1 MAIRIE
7 TRKLELSEGRRG
19 IKLPAGAEV
28 MGLIG
33 GGKNE
38 GLVLCYDSGTPEH
51 LSEAQ
56 PFEYLVTTDGATL
69 NLPPRRLRLLGQSR
83 GKLIFEIQRR

>member
-1 MAIRIE
+1 MALKVE
-7 TRKLELSEGRRG
+7 TRKLDLAEGRHG
-19 IKLPAGAEV
+19 AKLPAGAEIS
-28 MGLIG
+28 GYIT
-33 GGKNE
+33 GGKSE

-56 PFEYLVTTDGATL
+56 PFEYLVTQANTTV

-83 GKLIFEIQRR
+83 GKLIFEIRRR